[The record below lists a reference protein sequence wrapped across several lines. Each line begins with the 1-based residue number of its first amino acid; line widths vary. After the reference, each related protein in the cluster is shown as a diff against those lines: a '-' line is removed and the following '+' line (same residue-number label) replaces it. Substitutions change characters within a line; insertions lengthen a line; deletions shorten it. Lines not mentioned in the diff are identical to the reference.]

1 MAWHSPGTIPLLV
14 VNVKVTLQKR
24 APGLIGEAE
33 APYGS
38 RPLLQ
43 GKIGKQPRGHSRVEL
58 EIRLPA
64 GGSAEEFTSL
74 LQWLRSERD
83 LQGRVSAKRQAPQ
96 QEELGGAFE
105 LISVAVGSGGIAT
118 ACVTSLASWLSSRR
132 TEQSV
137 SVTVDGKSVE
147 IVRNGTRPVEEAE
160 LLRLIKQTLDER

>member
-1 MAWHSPGTIPLLV
+1 M
-14 VNVKVTLQKR
+14 
-24 APGLIGEAE
+24 
-33 APYGS
+33 
-38 RPLLQ
+38 
-43 GKIGKQPRGHSRVEL
+43 EL